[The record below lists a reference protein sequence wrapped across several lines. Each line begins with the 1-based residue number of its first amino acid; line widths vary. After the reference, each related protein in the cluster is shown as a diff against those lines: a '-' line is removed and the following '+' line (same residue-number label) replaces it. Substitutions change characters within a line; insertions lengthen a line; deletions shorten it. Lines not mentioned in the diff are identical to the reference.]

1 MTRKV
6 TTLSTI
12 STATARRRTDIALLF
27 LRLFIGGVVLLHN
40 IGKMQTYNEIIE
52 GFPALLFDSPTLT
65 FAVFT
70 IAEVAFAMLIMCG
83 LWVRFAAFLM
93 ALGMFLSIFVVVPT
107 AGMTAGTLQFIYMG
121 IYIFFVIAG
130 GGAYALDSVLWSRRA
145 VN

>member
-1 MTRKV
+1 MTRKG

-145 VN
+145 IN

>member
-1 MTRKV
+1 MTRKSPNPIAV
-6 TTLSTI
+6 RY
-12 STATARRRTDIALLF
+12 RRVDAALLY

-52 GFPALLFDSPTLT
+52 GFPALIFDSPTVT

-70 IAEVAFAMLIMCG
+70 IVEVAFAMMIMCG
-83 LWVRFAAFLM
+83 LWVRFASFLM

-107 AGMTAGTLQFIYMG
+107 SGMTAGTLQFIYMG

-130 GGAYALDSVLWSRRA
+130 GGRYALDSALWRRKM
-145 VN
+145 VE

>member
-1 MTRKV
+1 MTRKSPNPIAV
-6 TTLSTI
+6 RY
-12 STATARRRTDIALLF
+12 RRVDAALLY

-52 GFPALLFDSPTLT
+52 GFPALIFDSPTVT

-70 IAEVAFAMLIMCG
+70 IVEVAFAMMIMCG
-83 LWVRFAAFLM
+83 LWVRFASFLM

-107 AGMTAGTLQFIYMG
+107 SGMTAGTLQFIYMG

-130 GGAYALDSVLWSRRA
+130 GGRYALDSALWRRK
-145 VN
+145 VVE

>member
-1 MTRKV
+1 MTRKG

-107 AGMTAGTLQFIYMG
+107 SGMTAGTLQFIYMG
-121 IYIFFVIAG
+121 IYIFFVSAG

>member
-1 MTRKV
+1 MTRKSPNPIAV
-6 TTLSTI
+6 RY
-12 STATARRRTDIALLF
+12 RRVDAALLY

-52 GFPALLFDSPTLT
+52 GFPALIFDSPTVT

-70 IAEVAFAMLIMCG
+70 IVEVAFAMMIMCG
-83 LWVRFAAFLM
+83 LWVRFASFLM

-107 AGMTAGTLQFIYMG
+107 SGMTAGTLQFIYMG

-130 GGAYALDSVLWSRRA
+130 GGRYALVSALWRRK
-145 VN
+145 VVE

>member
-1 MTRKV
+1 MTRKSPNPIAV
-6 TTLSTI
+6 RY
-12 STATARRRTDIALLF
+12 RRVDAALLY

-52 GFPALLFDSPTLT
+52 GFPALIFDSPTVT

-70 IAEVAFAMLIMCG
+70 IVEVAFAMMIMCG
-83 LWVRFAAFLM
+83 LWVRFASFLM

-107 AGMTAGTLQFIYMG
+107 SGMTAGTLQFIYMG

-130 GGAYALDSVLWSRRA
+130 GGRSALDSALWRRK
-145 VN
+145 VVD

>member
-1 MTRKV
+1 MIRKI
-6 TTLSTI
+6 TNPI
-12 STATARRRTDIALLF
+12 AIRYRRVDAALLY

-40 IGKMQTYNEIIE
+40 IGKLQTYNEIINT
-52 GFPALLFDSPTLT
+52 FPALIFDSPTVT

-83 LWVRFAAFLM
+83 LWIRFASFLM

-107 AGMTAGTLQFIYMG
+107 SGMTAGTLQFIYMG

-130 GGAYALDSVLWSRRA
+130 GGRYALDSALWGQRVSE
-145 VN
+145 

>member
-1 MTRKV
+1 MTRKS
-6 TTLSTI
+6 TTLI
-12 STATARRRTDIALLF
+12 RAQGRRIDIALLY
-27 LRLFIGGVVLLHN
+27 LRLFVGGVVLLHN

-52 GFPALLFDSPTLT
+52 GYPALLFGSPTFT
-65 FAVFT
+65 FGVFT
-70 IAEVAFAMLIMCG
+70 ITEVAFAMMLMCG

-130 GGAYALDSVLWSRRA
+130 GGRYAMDSMLWGRR
-145 VN
+145 VVE

>member
-1 MTRKV
+1 MTRKSPNPV
-6 TTLSTI
+6 
-12 STATARRRTDIALLF
+12 AVRYRRVDAALLY

-52 GFPALLFDSPTLT
+52 GFPALIFDSPTVT

-70 IAEVAFAMLIMCG
+70 IVEVAFAMMIMCG
-83 LWVRFAAFLM
+83 LWVRFASFLM

-107 AGMTAGTLQFIYMG
+107 SGMTAGTLQFIYMG

-130 GGAYALDSVLWSRRA
+130 GGRYALDSALWRRK
-145 VN
+145 VVE

>member
-1 MTRKV
+1 MTRKG

-107 AGMTAGTLQFIYMG
+107 SGMTAGTLQFIYMG

>member
-1 MTRKV
+1 
-6 TTLSTI
+6 
-12 STATARRRTDIALLF
+12 
-27 LRLFIGGVVLLHN
+27 
-40 IGKMQTYNEIIE
+40 
-52 GFPALLFDSPTLT
+52 
-65 FAVFT
+65 
-70 IAEVAFAMLIMCG
+70 G